1 MSRID
6 PPVGEDDLQAYFDG
20 RLAADRRATVERYLN
35 DHPTAADDL
44 ARDGAAL
51 AELRSRLAFKAA
63 EPIPARL
70 RVSSIRAGL
79 RGQRLARLR
88 SVAAVCAWLALGGIG
103 GWLASGLL
111 ASPQPEPVRVA
122 RMADDA
128 IAAYRTFVVEVVHPV
143 EVRAD
148 EQAHLVGWLSKR
160 LRTPIDVPDLTSLGY
175 RLMGGRLLPGHT
187 GPAAML
193 MYDDDAGTR
202 LTLYV
207 KTDEI
212 EETAFQFVE
221 KDGVSAFLWRD
232 RGLGYV
238 VSAAT
243 PREALMPIARLV
255 HDELERRPGAA
266 PPNQL

>member
-63 EPIPARL
+63 EPIPTRL

-103 GWLASGLL
+103 GWLANGLL

-128 IAAYRTFVVEVVHPV
+128 IAAYRT
-143 EVRAD
+143 
-148 EQAHLVGWLSKR
+148 LVGWLSKR
-160 LRTPIDVPDLTSLGY
+160 LRTPIDAPDLTSIGY

-207 KTDEI
+207 KTDET

-255 HDELERRPGAA
+255 HDELERLPGAA
-266 PPNQL
+266 PLNQL